1 MIDRLRRW
9 LAGSG
14 DALSLERAV
23 RSVADSQR
31 ESALALEARVDA
43 LARQVAQQASKDSL
57 ETLHAVRS
65 LHRSLRRDYEAK
77 LYKALD
83 ATAKGSGPIIAGPWT
98 GEVGFELLYWIPFVR
113 WFHSRWQVDG
123 RRFVIVSRGGAGRW
137 YGIEGARTIDI
148 LSLVPPEVFR
158 ARTDP
163 VEHKQRALAP
173 FERDLADRVA
183 QSLAPAEPALL
194 HPESMYRLFAPFWR
208 DEEGFG
214 VVDRFTIHR
223 RLPPADAGIIP
234 LPADYVAVRFYFSNA
249 LPDTSDNR
257 EAIRAIVCAL
267 ARQTAVV
274 MLNPGVRV
282 DDHDDIDLP
291 AMANVWSLPP
301 AAPEDNLAMQSA
313 VIGRA
318 RGFVGTYGGFSYLAP
333 FHGVPSIAF
342 YSQPTFR
349 LQHLQVAQ
357 RVFARLG
364 KANLVAVDAAQAP
377 LLHMAT
383 HGAVVSR

>member
-1 MIDRLRRW
+1 
-9 LAGSG
+9 
-14 DALSLERAV
+14 
-23 RSVADSQR
+23 
-31 ESALALEARVDA
+31 
-43 LARQVAQQASKDSL
+43 
-57 ETLHAVRS
+57 
-65 LHRSLRRDYEAK
+65 
-77 LYKALD
+77 
-83 ATAKGSGPIIAGPWT
+83 
-98 GEVGFELLYWIPFVR
+98 
-113 WFHSRWQVDG
+113 
-123 RRFVIVSRGGAGRW
+123 
-137 YGIEGARTIDI
+137 
-148 LSLVPPEVFR
+148 
-158 ARTDP
+158 
-163 VEHKQRALAP
+163 
-173 FERDLADRVA
+173 
-183 QSLAPAEPALL
+183 
-194 HPESMYRLFAPFWR
+194 
-208 DEEGFG
+208 
-214 VVDRFTIHR
+214 
-223 RLPPADAGIIP
+223 
-234 LPADYVAVRFYFSNA
+234 
-249 LPDTSDNR
+249 
-257 EAIRAIVCAL
+257 
-267 ARQTAVV
+267 